1 MQEIIFS
8 PINLNVPTAEFIPR
22 GAIHLCWCRPTIEAF
37 WPAGHKFCR
46 RPRLLETEPQQLL
59 CDKSPAA
66 TAAADPKFIAVQMRP
81 HACQMRERESSQL
94 MREECTAFIGQ

>member
-8 PINLNVPTAEFIPR
+8 AINLNVPAAEFIPR
-22 GAIHLCWCRPTIEAF
+22 GAIHLCLCRPAIEAF
-37 WPAGHKFCR
+37 WPAGYKFSR

-59 CDKSPAA
+59 GDKSPAA
-66 TAAADPKFIAVQMRP
+66 ATAAAEPQFIAVQMRP
-81 HACQMRERESSQL
+81 HACQMSAARL